1 MVSLKPFNSKK
12 VAKVL
17 FYLVSIF
24 LYSFVWY
31 NDLFVTLS
39 NASMWQVVYPFFT
52 VIIYSLNSY

>member
-31 NDLFVTLS
+31 NNLFVTLS

-52 VIIYSLNSY
+52 VIIYSLNSC